1 MAEAVQEKRGEALV
15 AVTDLAKTFDVSP
28 PLLNRILQG
37 EKRVYLKAVDGVSF
51 EIPRGKTFSL
61 VGESGCGKST
71 VARLVVGLYHPT
83 RGKIEFDGTDMA
95 GLKTR
100 AEIAP
105 LRKRLQM
112 IFQDPYAS
120 LNPRWRVADI
130 IAEPIRAH
138 GLSRDS
144 HAIAQR
150 VGELLMQVGLAPAD
164 GEKFPHEF
172 SGGQRQRISIARALA
187 SNPEF
192 LVCDEPTSALDV
204 SVQAQILNL
213 MKRLQ
218 RDLGLTYLFIS
229 HDLAVV
235 YHISDMVG
243 VMYLGRLVE
252 WGEARALFRRPQ
264 HPYTRMLLDA
274 IPDLEMTGRH
284 RIPVAG
290 EVPSPISP
298 PSGCHFH
305 PRCPFAN
312 ERCKREAPKPL
323 ATAAGAVACHAVEED
338 RLPEA
343 EPRRLPKQIDT
354 SKVAGSQAPRA

>member
-1 MAEAVQEKRGEALV
+1 MTGTAVDMADGRIQAPVSDALV
-15 AVTDLAKTFDVSP
+15 VADELSKLFDVSP
-28 PLLNRILQG
+28 PLLNRLLQG
-37 EKRVYLKAVDGVSF
+37 SRRALLTAVDRVSF
-51 EIPRGKTFSL
+51 SIPRGKTFSL

-71 VARLVVGLYHPT
+71 VARLVVGLYRPSGG
-83 RGKIEFDGTDMA
+83 RIRFDGTDMA
-95 GLKTR
+95 GLRSR
-100 AEIAP
+100 AESEP

-130 IAEPIRAH
+130 VAEPIRAH
-138 GLSRDS
+138 RLLQGRA
-144 HAIAQR
+144 AIARR
-150 VGELLMQVGLAPAD
+150 VGELLEQVGLSAAD

-213 MKRLQ
+213 MKSLQ
-218 RDLGLTYLFIS
+218 RELGLTYLFIS

-235 YHISDMVG
+235 YHISDFVG

-274 IPDLEMTGRH
+274 IPDLEMTGRA
-284 RIPVAG
+284 RTPVAG
-290 EVPSPISP
+290 EVPSPIAP
-298 PSGCHFH
+298 PPGCHFH
-305 PRCPFAN
+305 PRCPFAT
-312 ERCKREAPKPL
+312 ERCRREAPRAL
-323 ATAAGAVACHAVEED
+323 ATATGEVSCHAVEEG
-338 RLPEA
+338 RLPPVERP
-343 EPRRLPKQIDT
+343 PRPP
-354 SKVAGSQAPRA
+354 VPQA